1 MKDEFHDDVR
11 ENDISILDTDKAAKK
26 DAEYKE
32 EKEKEVEY
40 GFYTNIG
47 ANDAVAKNDNKDA
60 TTNVRT
66 SDIDRF

>member
-1 MKDEFHDDVR
+1 MKDEFHDDVK
-11 ENDISILDTDKAAKK
+11 ENDISILDTDK
-26 DAEYKE
+26 DVEYKE
-32 EKEKEVEY
+32 EKEMEY

-60 TTNVRT
+60 TTNART